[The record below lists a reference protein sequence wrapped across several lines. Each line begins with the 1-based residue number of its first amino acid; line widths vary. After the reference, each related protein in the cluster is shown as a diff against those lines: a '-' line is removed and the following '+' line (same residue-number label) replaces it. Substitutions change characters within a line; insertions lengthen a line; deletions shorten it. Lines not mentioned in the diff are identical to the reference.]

1 MDVKVYL
8 GRFGEEQ
15 LLFDPE
21 EVGTFIL
28 DITPRKGDFIFY
40 NTTTYKVLYCMN
52 DVDNDE
58 YAIFVRQAVE
68 EDY

>member
-21 EVGTFIL
+21 EVDTFML

-40 NTTTYKVLYCMN
+40 NATTYKVLYCMN